1 MDPRFTPE
9 FQRRTILKISRRLL
23 PLVVVSY
30 LVAYTGSFEMGLYFL
45 AACAL
50 SSALIA
56 FGAIRATDTRK
67 ALQGGRAQQAAA
79 R

>member
-1 MDPRFTPE
+1 
-9 FQRRTILKISRRLL
+9 
-23 PLVVVSY
+23 VVVSY

-50 SSALIA
+50 LSALIA
-56 FGAIRATDTRK
+56 FGSTRATDTHK
-67 ALQGGRAQQAAA
+67 ALQGARAQQAAA